1 MAIGL
6 LSCTGRAPPGTCDGL
21 DTTQTFGS
29 LLFAGEYHP
38 VLVPG
43 SEGRSQNYTVA
54 VPEGFKTGPAL
65 LSVAHF
71 SLIGV
76 RLALLAV
83 LNLLE
88 IPD

>member
-43 SEGRSQNYTVA
+43 GEGRSQNYTVV
-54 VPEGFKTGPAL
+54 VPEGFKIGPAL

-88 IPD
+88 SPD